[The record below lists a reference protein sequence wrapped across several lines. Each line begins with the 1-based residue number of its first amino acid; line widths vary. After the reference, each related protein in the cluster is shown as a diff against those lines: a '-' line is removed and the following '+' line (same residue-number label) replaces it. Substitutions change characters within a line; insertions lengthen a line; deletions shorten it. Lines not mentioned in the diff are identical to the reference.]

1 MAAQSSGNI
10 PGTHREEVSTEAL
23 SSYVLI
29 PGSCQGFLWSLMGP
43 AVSHASRY
51 LLAPRAGHCVW
62 WRNKGA
68 GGNTAR
74 QKEQQDQRQSG
85 AACAGRRG
93 TRPQTLPVQP
103 AGPHWSPWLTS
114 PGRGTQWPL
123 AKAQPG
129 THQGHF
135 PRATLSLVQKRWPS
149 PKT

>member
-1 MAAQSSGNI
+1 MAARSSGSI

-43 AVSHASRY
+43 AVFHASRY
-51 LLAPRAGHCVW
+51 LLAPRAGYRVW

-68 GGNTAR
+68 GGNTER
-74 QKEQQDQRQSG
+74 QKEQEGQRQNG

-103 AGPHWSPWLTS
+103 AGPRRSPWLTS
-114 PGRGTQWPL
+114 PVIVSFAVQ
-123 AKAQPG
+123 K
-129 THQGHF
+129 F
-135 PRATLSLVQKRWPS
+135 LSLMYFHLYIFDFAAYAFAVIFK
-149 PKT
+149 K